1 MKFLYLSSFLIV
13 SIIITGFSTVAA
25 YADKPP
31 VVQYVNIA
39 PLPGGGLALNNEGKV
54 DGEGAIQVNIP
65 IAYTPGDDFIGIS
78 AYAGEYLKSVSDE
91 NWNNG
96 SGFYEMGFCGRPRIY
111 FSAMAVSSH
120 LIDDSKVLSAQL
132 QLFEEKK
139 KTPALAIGAQDLLDK
154 ETDEYGDDYA
164 TGVAWYGVATK
175 GFSAGNRKV
184 YATLGWGKARFLNHF
199 FYGLSMPLNDNFSF
213 SAENDG
219 YQYNTALSWRPN
231 GRFSNTTVLVG
242 YNQEAGPLVGTHMAG
257 KGNSYLAIPAVL
269 LLLRR

>member
-1 MKFLYLSSFLIV
+1 MKLYLSLFLVVSVIV
-13 SIIITGFSTVAA
+13 TGFLCEAA
-25 YADKPP
+25 YAGKPP

-39 PLPGGGLALNNEGKV
+39 PLPGDGLALDNKGQV
-54 DGEGAIQVNIP
+54 DGSGAIQVNIP

-120 LIDDSKVLSAQL
+120 LIDDSKVLSAQI
-132 QLFEEKK
+132 QLFEEKD
-139 KTPALAIGAQDLLDK
+139 KTPAVAIGAQDLLDK
-154 ETDEYGDDYA
+154 ETDDYGDEFA

-175 GFSAGNRKV
+175 SFSAGNRNI

-199 FYGLSMPLNDNFSF
+199 FYGLSMPLDDHFSF
-213 SAENDG
+213 SSEYDG
-219 YQYNTALSWRPN
+219 YQYNTALAWRPT

-242 YNQEAGPLVGTHMAG
+242 YNQEAGPIVGTHVAG
-257 KGNSYLAIPAVL
+257 KGSSLWAIPAVL